1 MKAAGGDPKALKMV
15 FFGSGA
21 EVSAAL
27 MGNHVTLGLTPASS
41 ILGGVQSGKL
51 RVIAIPA
58 AHRVG
63 GVLADVPTWQE
74 QGIDVVFSAWRS
86 LAGPRGMSEDQLA
99 WWDAMLAQLTKT
111 AAWQKDVERNVWTA
125 DYKDHKQ
132 TAEFFREEEQRLQG
146 VLGELGLA
154 KH

>member
-27 MGNHVTLGLTPASS
+27 MGNHIALGLTPASS

-74 QGIDVVFSAWRS
+74 QGINIVFSAWRS
-86 LAGPRGMSEDQLA
+86 LAGPRGMSEEQLA
-99 WWDAMLAQLTKT
+99 WWDGTLAKLTQT
-111 AAWQKDVERNVWTA
+111 ASWQKDVERNAWTA

-132 TAEFFREEEQRLQG
+132 TAAFFQEEEQRLKG

-154 KH
+154 KQ